1 MTQCHSR
8 SMHGR
13 IRKRGHE
20 LCQQQQGRT
29 TAHDITFRMG
39 YLCKRVITFDMEIQ
53 KQPRVIQE
61 SRRKRS
67 RSPTINRG
75 GLEEDDNNNNPV
87 SSSAA
92 SSSSSSNRVVVLNQL
107 RRGWSNNN
115 NNNNYY
121 VSENYASSNNDR
133 SSSSSRSFISYNS
146 RDVEQLGDALAKRD
160 REYSSLFELNSRLLA
175 SYKELERKMAEAE
188 KELTF
193 LRSEPYYYSLASS
206 SSTPS
211 CLGSGG
217 GGGVVYTA
225 PVGTQGRDA
234 LYWHRLCRTME
245 MQYLQAKGEADEKTL
260 RLISLSNRIKEL
272 EEERKQQRT

>member
-1 MTQCHSR
+1 
-8 SMHGR
+8 MHGR

-75 GLEEDDNNNNPV
+75 GVEEDDNNPV

-92 SSSSSSNRVVVLNQL
+92 SSSSSFNRVVVRNQL

-115 NNNNYY
+115 NNN

-193 LRSEPYYYSLASS
+193 LRSEPYYCSLASS
-206 SSTPS
+206 STPSSSSS

-217 GGGVVYTA
+217 SVVYTA
-225 PVGTQGRDA
+225 PVGTQGKDA
-234 LYWHRLCRTME
+234 LCWHRLCRTME

-272 EEERKQQRT
+272 EEERKQQQRT